1 MFKVG
6 DLVEVVWQKKPGI
19 ITSIFEES
27 DNKDKFKKSRTYYVV
42 KYLESESTGEWL
54 ESSLRP
60 LTALDE

>member
-6 DLVEVVWQKKPGI
+6 DLVEVKYRENKPGI
-19 ITSIFEES
+19 ITSIFEET
-27 DNKDKFKKSRTYYVV
+27 DNKDKFRYKRTFYVV

-60 LTALDE
+60 LTA

>member
-19 ITSIFEES
+19 ITSIFEET
-27 DNKDKFKKSRTYYVV
+27 DYKDKFRYKRTFYVV
-42 KYLESESTGEWL
+42 KHLESESTGEWL

-60 LTALDE
+60 LTV